1 MSRFL
6 VTCWPLP
13 GHVNNQL
20 GIATALR
27 ERGHE
32 VLFYTGHRARA
43 TVEGAGFEVLP
54 FQHVDE
60 ATILETVAAVD
71 RHPRERP
78 DPRLVRRAFRTW
90 LVESIPAQLADLD
103 RVMARR
109 RPDVIVCD
117 LSMWGPIMV
126 LWEREQLP
134 VALSSTFMGPLIP
147 GPQAPAWGFGMAP
160 PHNAAQRLTA
170 RALTRAGEAL
180 GRGLRKRLD
189 AIRADHGLG
198 PMGAP
203 MNAFTARL
211 PLYLVGNIPALDYGR
226 TDLPPSVHYVGPT
239 LWHPTDPPAVSDW
252 LAAVPTERPWVHVT
266 ESTITHGEPFLL
278 DAAARGLAGAPVEA
292 ILTTG
297 GHRDAAELGLADTA
311 PNVHVTGWV
320 SHAELLPRCS
330 AVVTAGGA
338 ATVVAALRAG
348 APLVV
353 VPTTWDKPDNARRV
367 TEAGAGVRLSP
378 RGCTPEALRAAVDEV
393 LLDSRYAQRARELAA
408 QLADTPG
415 STGAAELL
423 EGLAP
428 SGRFSRRATTAGGTA
443 P

>member
-27 ERGHE
+27 ERGHD
-32 VLFYTGHRARA
+32 VRFYTGRRAQA
-43 TVEGAGFEVLP
+43 TVEGAGFAVVP
-54 FQHVDE
+54 FEHVDE
-60 ATILETVAAVD
+60 EAILDTVAAVD
-71 RHPRERP
+71 RHPRSRP

-103 RVMARR
+103 VVLRHD
-109 RPDVIVCD
+109 RPDVLVCD
-117 LSMWGPIMV
+117 LSMWGPIVV
-126 LWEREQLP
+126 LWERERLP

-160 PHNAAQRLTA
+160 PRTVAQRLAA
-170 RALTRAGEAL
+170 RTLTRAGELL
-180 GRGLRKRLD
+180 GRGLRQRLD
-189 AIRADHGLG
+189 TIRAEHGLG

-203 MNAFTARL
+203 MNTFSARL
-211 PLYLVGNIPALDYGR
+211 PLYLVGNVRALDYDR

-239 LWHPTDPPAVSDW
+239 LWHPPDPPAAADW
-252 LAAVPTERPWVHVT
+252 LSRIPTERPWVHVT

-297 GHRDAAELGLADTA
+297 GHRDPAALGLGARA
-311 PNVHVTGWV
+311 ANVHVTGWL
-320 SHAELLPRCS
+320 SHAELLGRCA

-338 ATVVAALRAG
+338 ATVIAALRAG
-348 APLVV
+348 VPLVV

-378 RGCTPEALRAAVDEV
+378 RRCTPEALRAAVDEV
-393 LLDSRYAQRARELAA
+393 LGDPRYARRARALAEQLAA
-408 QLADTPG
+408 PRG
-415 STGAAELL
+415 SIRAAELL
-423 EGLAP
+423 EGLLP
-428 SGRFSRRATTAGGTA
+428 SGRFARTVDAKAGA
-443 P
+443 R